1 MVGNRLDNAIK
12 FTPGGG
18 HVVVRLTAVPT
29 VIEVENSGPGIEAKD
44 IPHVFKRFW
53 RADPSRSLQRNGL
66 GLALVKAIAESYGG
80 SVSCTSL
87 PGRTTTFRI
96 VFK

>member
-1 MVGNRLDNAIK
+1 M
-12 FTPGGG
+12 
-18 HVVVRLTAVPT
+18 RLTAAPI

-44 IPHVFKRFW
+44 IPYVFKRFW
-53 RADPSRSLQRNGL
+53 RADSSRSLQGNGL

-80 SVSCTSL
+80 SVSCRSV